1 MSDFSWGGSLSSI
14 YGFEDFMAGLPRAGS
29 ARGTETYTHR
39 IWLTSFRLVIT
50 GLTERTYART
60 RLQIVRVR

>member
-1 MSDFSWGGSLSSI
+1 MSDFSWGGTLSSI

-29 ARGTETYTHR
+29 ARGTETHTHR

-50 GLTERTYART
+50 
-60 RLQIVRVR
+60 